1 MNIHKQAISLAGLS
15 ISPYDL
21 LTEYLSSAAFAESNF
36 LQRLGAAAER
46 NPWGLELK
54 TVVSGHKDGKPAEVE
69 YRFTG
74 EGRDMS
80 IPETAAMAAELLA
93 EGAVTER
100 GVMLPENLDS
110 EVFLSRLR
118 EHVPW
123 EEEVR
128 RDRGHPST

>member
-1 MNIHKQAISLAGLS
+1 MGSRPRSS
-15 ISPYDL
+15 IDL
-21 LTEYLSSAAFAESNF
+21 
-36 LQRLGAAAER
+36 
-46 NPWGLELK
+46 
-54 TVVSGHKDGKPAEVE
+54 PA
-69 YRFTG
+69 R
-74 EGRDMS
+74 
-80 IPETAAMAAELLA
+80 AAELLA

-100 GVMLPENLDS
+100 GVLLPENLDS